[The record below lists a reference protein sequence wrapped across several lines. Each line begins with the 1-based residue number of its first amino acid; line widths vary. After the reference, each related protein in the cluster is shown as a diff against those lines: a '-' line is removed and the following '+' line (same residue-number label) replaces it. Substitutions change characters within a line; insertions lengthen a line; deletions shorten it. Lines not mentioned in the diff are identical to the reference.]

1 MKQEIEQK
9 ELGMGNFQGY
19 PSLLRQIKHLNW
31 THNIILLQRVKDL
44 KARYWYMVQCITGH
58 WSKDY
63 LAEAIK
69 LDYYGKHGAL
79 ANNFDT
85 TLPATEALEVKS
97 LLKDPYIFD
106 MLTFTD
112 QYDERDIE
120 IGLIKHIEKFLVE
133 MGAGFAFMGRQ
144 YHIEVSGDDYYIDML
159 MYDSDVEITT
169 IDGKSIV
176 SIHVPQ
182 ADWRMKP
189 VFLNEN
195 PYKGS
200 FKRNHEGDYHCTE
213 MEVRAMI
220 RDANEDGNDGGLLD
234 AFTLDDIDTNTLH
247 GYRNQFRILNA
258 DHDWNDKD
266 DKEFLRLLGGYTKN
280 RQTGKEGLT
289 VAGLMMFGTGLA
301 IRERFGN
308 FRMDYLDMSH
318 LEGEERYRDRLTY
331 DGRWENNLYQF
342 FRIVM
347 PKLTFDLPHPF
358 HLEGYQ
364 RVDDTPQ
371 MKAVREG
378 FTNSIIHSDLF
389 LDSGILRIE
398 KHDDCLCLRNPGNL
412 KLPIGNIYEG
422 GVSKARNPRIQNM
435 LRMIGYGENIGS
447 GFPKIISAWQKAGW
461 GKPELIDKYE
471 LQEVELRLPIPNET
485 GGQTGGQTGSPKT
498 IEKVFEL
505 IKDNPYITRQELVD
519 KIGIKASA
527 IQKHIEKL
535 KAQKRIERVG
545 SSTFGGHWD
554 IKE

>member
-1 MKQEIEQK
+1 MTETEIKQMLAQGERLTLECK
-9 ELGMGNFQGY
+9 KAKTELPKSVWESYSAFANTIGGY
-19 PSLLRQIKHLNW
+19 
-31 THNIILLQRVKDL
+31 ILLGIDENRKETDVDKRFTIIGVDNIP
-44 KARYWYMVQCITGH
+44 KI
-58 WSKDY
+58 
-63 LAEAIK
+63 
-69 LDYYGKHGAL
+69 
-79 ANNFDT
+79 
-85 TLPATEALEVKS
+85 
-97 LLKDPYIFD
+97 IFD
-106 MLTFTD
+106 LWNTINSNKVNRNILLD
-112 QYDERDIE
+112 SDIE
-120 IGLIKHIEKFLVE
+120 V
-133 MGAGFAFMGRQ
+133 
-144 YHIEVSGDDYYIDML
+144 
-159 MYDSDVEITT
+159 TT
-169 IDGKSIV
+169 IDRKSIV
-176 SIHVPQ
+176 CIHVPQ

-189 VFLNEN
+189 VFLNEK

-234 AFTLDDIDTNTLH
+234 GFTLDDIDANTLH
-247 GYRNQFRILNA
+247 GYRNQFKILNA

-358 HLEGYQ
+358 HMVGYQ

-412 KLPIGNIYEG
+412 KLPIENIYEG

-471 LQEVELRLPIPNET
+471 LQEVELRLPIPKET

-498 IEKVFEL
+498 IEKVFKL

-519 KIGIKASA
+519 KLAIKASA

-545 SSTFGGHWD
+545 SSTFGGHWE

>member
-112 QYDERDIE
+112 QYNERDIE

-412 KLPIGNIYEG
+412 KLPIENIYEG

>member
-1 MKQEIEQK
+1 MTETEIKQMLAQGERLTLECK
-9 ELGMGNFQGY
+9 KAKTELPKSVWESYSAFANTIGGY
-19 PSLLRQIKHLNW
+19 
-31 THNIILLQRVKDL
+31 ILLGIDENRKETDVAKRFTIIGVDNIPKLISDL
-44 KARYWYMVQCITGH
+44 WNTINSNKVNRNI
-58 WSKDY
+58 
-63 LAEAIK
+63 
-69 LDYYGKHGAL
+69 
-79 ANNFDT
+79 
-85 TLPATEALEVKS
+85 
-97 LLKDPYIFD
+97 LL
-106 MLTFTD
+106 
-112 QYDERDIE
+112 
-120 IGLIKHIEKFLVE
+120 
-133 MGAGFAFMGRQ
+133 
-144 YHIEVSGDDYYIDML
+144 
-159 MYDSDVEITT
+159 DSDVEVHT
-169 IDGKSIV
+169 IDGKSIIC
-176 SIHVPQ
+176 IHVPQ

-234 AFTLDDIDTNTLH
+234 GFTLDDIDTNTLH

-258 DHDWNDKD
+258 DHEWNDKD

-358 HLEGYQ
+358 HMVGYQ

-412 KLPIGNIYEG
+412 KLPIENIYEG

-471 LQEVELRLPIPNET
+471 LQEVEL
-485 GGQTGGQTGSPKT
+485 
-498 IEKVFEL
+498 
-505 IKDNPYITRQELVD
+505 
-519 KIGIKASA
+519 
-527 IQKHIEKL
+527 
-535 KAQKRIERVG
+535 
-545 SSTFGGHWD
+545 
-554 IKE
+554 

>member
-1 MKQEIEQK
+1 MTETEIKQMLAQGERLTLECK
-9 ELGMGNFQGY
+9 KAKTELPKSVWESYSAFANTIGGY
-19 PSLLRQIKHLNW
+19 
-31 THNIILLQRVKDL
+31 ILLGIDENRKETDVAKRFTIIGVDNIPKLISDL
-44 KARYWYMVQCITGH
+44 WNTINSNKVNRNI
-58 WSKDY
+58 
-63 LAEAIK
+63 
-69 LDYYGKHGAL
+69 
-79 ANNFDT
+79 
-85 TLPATEALEVKS
+85 
-97 LLKDPYIFD
+97 LL
-106 MLTFTD
+106 
-112 QYDERDIE
+112 
-120 IGLIKHIEKFLVE
+120 
-133 MGAGFAFMGRQ
+133 
-144 YHIEVSGDDYYIDML
+144 
-159 MYDSDVEITT
+159 DSDVEVNT
-169 IDGKSIV
+169 IDGKSIIC
-176 SIHVPQ
+176 IHVPQ

-234 AFTLDDIDTNTLH
+234 GFTLDDIDTNTLH
-247 GYRNQFRILNA
+247 SYRNQFRILNA
-258 DHDWNDKD
+258 DHEWNDKD

-358 HLEGYQ
+358 HMEGYQ

-412 KLPIGNIYEG
+412 KLPIENIYEG

-485 GGQTGGQTGSPKT
+485 GGQTGGQTGLPKT
-498 IEKVFEL
+498 IEKVFES

-545 SSTFGGHWD
+545 SSTFGGHWE
-554 IKE
+554 IKEQIILRFIIETTIFNRRLSIPGVAYFFLYHPPYIFPKKLGSYEEKSYLCQRIAILRPRPYKA

>member
-1 MKQEIEQK
+1 
-9 ELGMGNFQGY
+9 
-19 PSLLRQIKHLNW
+19 
-31 THNIILLQRVKDL
+31 
-44 KARYWYMVQCITGH
+44 
-58 WSKDY
+58 
-63 LAEAIK
+63 
-69 LDYYGKHGAL
+69 
-79 ANNFDT
+79 
-85 TLPATEALEVKS
+85 
-97 LLKDPYIFD
+97 
-106 MLTFTD
+106 ML
-112 QYDERDIE
+112 
-120 IGLIKHIEKFLVE
+120 
-133 MGAGFAFMGRQ
+133 
-144 YHIEVSGDDYYIDML
+144 
-159 MYDSDVEITT
+159 DSDVEVTT

-176 SIHVPQ
+176 CIHVPQ

-234 AFTLDDIDTNTLH
+234 GFTLDDIDTNTLH

-358 HLEGYQ
+358 HMEGYQ

-412 KLPIGNIYEG
+412 KLPIANIYEG

-485 GGQTGGQTGSPKT
+485 GGQTSGQTSGQTGGQTGSPKT

-545 SSTFGGHWD
+545 SSTFGGHWE